1 MPEPFWYIALE
12 WRHEQQTISFTWD
25 RGRIFDHFAALLFYE
40 PCALNPQATITQVPT
55 KQCMALHEYDLCL
68 MRQP

>member
-1 MPEPFWYIALE
+1 MPEPFWYITLE

-55 KQCMALHEYDLCL
+55 KAVHGIT
-68 MRQP
+68 